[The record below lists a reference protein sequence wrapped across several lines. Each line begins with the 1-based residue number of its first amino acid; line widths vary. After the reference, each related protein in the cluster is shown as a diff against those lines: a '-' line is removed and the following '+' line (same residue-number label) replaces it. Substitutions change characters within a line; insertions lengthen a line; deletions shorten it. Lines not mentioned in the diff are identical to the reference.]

1 MSAQPEREGGMYL
14 EFFGLEDRPF
24 STSPDPRFV
33 YLTQEHK
40 AAIAKTRY
48 AVGEGLGLCVIY
60 GDVGTGKSTLAR
72 LLFGQFRNDGYTVS
86 MLPNVLFKRDTQF
99 MRAMCR
105 SFRIPEARSLL
116 DMLDRL
122 QAFLLDAYANDQR
135 VALIIDEAQAL
146 PGPALELIR
155 QVLNFE
161 SDTEKLL
168 QVVLVGQNELRS
180 KIAHRKALK
189 SRVAIA
195 STLDPLPP
203 EEVPNLIRYRL
214 MVAGRRADLFTAEA
228 YDRVFIASQGIP
240 RTICVVCDNALL
252 HAFLNQK
259 DTIDADIVDR
269 AARETVM
276 Q

>member
-1 MSAQPEREGGMYL
+1 MYL
-14 EFFGLEDRPF
+14 QFFGLEDRPF
-24 STSPDPRFV
+24 STSPNPRYV

-72 LLFGQFRNDGYTVS
+72 LLFGQFRNDAFTVA

-99 MRAMCR
+99 MRVMCR
-105 SFRIPEARSLL
+105 SFRLPEARSLL

-122 QAFLLDAYANDQR
+122 QAFLLDAYARDQR

-168 QVVLVGQNELRS
+168 QVVLAGQNELRS
-180 KIAHRKALK
+180 KIATRKALK
-189 SRVAIA
+189 SRVAMA

-214 MVAGRRADLFTAEA
+214 MVAGRRAELFTPEA
-228 YDRVFIASQGIP
+228 YDRVFLASQGVP
-240 RTICVVCDNALL
+240 RAICVLCDNALL
-252 HAFLNQK
+252 HAFLNHREM
-259 DTIDADIVDR
+259 IDADTVER
-269 AARETVM
+269 AAQETVTP
-276 Q
+276 